1 MSYTNSSKKNKVALI
16 DCNSFYVSCERLFN
30 PKIISRPV
38 VVLSNNDGCVI
49 SRSTEAKKIG
59 IKMGEPYFKVK
70 DLVKKNNVHIFS
82 SNYALYGDI
91 SRRVMKTLK
100 SFSDKI
106 EIYSIDEA
114 FVDLSHVEDK
124 EIENYGKEIR
134 ERILKWTGIPTSVGI
149 ANTKTLSKVANHIA
163 KKNKT
168 GVIYLK
174 ENIDENLKNFHI
186 SDIWGVGKQLSKLY
200 IKNGVDTAY
209 KLKNISNTWVKKSTN
224 VLGAKTVMELRGITC
239 INLETQ
245 ETKRKSCCVSRS
257 FGKKVESLE
266 KLQESIT
273 THCLNAAE
281 KIRNDNQ
288 TTRSITIY
296 IRTSPFDKNKKY
308 YSNSKVMSELK
319 TYQVNFINLAL
330 ESQALE
336 FGEFT
341 LKSGRTSPYFFN
353 AGIFNTGAD
362 LAALGSFYAEA
373 IQHANIDFD
382 LLFGPAYKGI
392 PLAAI
397 TASSLYKNHQRDMPY
412 AFDRKEAKNHGEGGI
427 TVGAPIQGRVM
438 IIDDVITAGTAIR
451 QSLELIESLGAKV
464 CSVTIA
470 LDRQEKGQGESSAIQ
485 ELEGLGIH
493 VVPIIQLAHILK
505 YLEANDQTEHL
516 EAVSQYRNRYGID

>member
-30 PKIISRPV
+30 PKISNKPV

-70 DLVKKNNVHIFS
+70 ELVKKNNVYIFS
-82 SNYALYGDI
+82 SNYGLYGDI
-91 SRRVMKTLK
+91 SRRVMKTLR

-114 FVDLSHVEDK
+114 FIDLSHIAEK
-124 EIENYGKEIR
+124 EVENYGKEIR
-134 ERILKWTGIPTSVGI
+134 KRILKWTGIPTSVGI
-149 ANTKTLSKVANHIA
+149 SKTKTLSKVANHIA

-168 GVIYLK
+168 GVIYLN
-174 ENIDENLKNFHI
+174 ENIDKSLKNFHI

-200 IKNGVDTAY
+200 IKNGIDTAY
-209 KLKNISNTWVKKSTN
+209 KLKNISNSWVKKNTN
-224 VLGAKTVMELRGITC
+224 VLGAKTVMELRGISC

-281 KIRNDNQ
+281 KIRNDKQ

-308 YSNSKVMSELK
+308 YSNSITIDLPVS
-319 TYQVNFINLAL
+319 
-330 ESQALE
+330 
-336 FGEFT
+336 
-341 LKSGRTSPYFFN
+341 TSN
-353 AGIFNTGAD
+353 
-362 LAALGSFYAEA
+362 
-373 IQHANIDFD
+373 
-382 LLFGPAYKGI
+382 
-392 PLAAI
+392 
-397 TASSLYKNHQRDMPY
+397 
-412 AFDRKEAKNHGEGGI
+412 
-427 TVGAPIQGRVM
+427 
-438 IIDDVITAGTAIR
+438 
-451 QSLELIESLGAKV
+451 SLELVKTAINGLKKIYRYGYFYQKAGVILSKL
-464 CSVTIA
+464 
-470 LDRQEKGQGESSAIQ
+470 RESSENELNLLAPIMENKSQTLMKAIDFTNAKYGRNAISIAQ
-485 ELEGLGIH
+485 AGINKSWKMRKEH
-493 VVPIIQLAHILK
+493 SSKIDTASFA
-505 YLEANDQTEHL
+505 YLPKVFAT
-516 EAVSQYRNRYGID
+516 